1 VSSSIDL
8 CRLRR
13 LAAGQQGFSLIE
25 ALVATSLLGII
36 SLGFALGADR
46 AVRFN
51 VHSRSVTVATTLA
64 QAKLEELASKVSTD
78 AQLTAGAHADA
89 ANPLTAHG
97 TAGGMY
103 TRTWFVT
110 NNTPA
115 TGLKTVQV
123 TVTWSL
129 YTDPHTV
136 NLVMVKS

>member
-1 VSSSIDL
+1 MSSSTD
-8 CRLRR
+8 RLRR
-13 LAAGQQGFSLIE
+13 LLAGQRGFSLIE
-25 ALVATSLLGII
+25 ALVAASLLGII
-36 SLGFALGADR
+36 SLGFAIGADR

-51 VHSRSVTVATTLA
+51 VHSRSVTAATTLA
-64 QAKLEELASKVSTD
+64 QAKIEELASKVSTD

-89 ANPLTAHG
+89 ANPLTSLG
-97 TAGGMY
+97 TAGGIY

-110 NNTPA
+110 NDTPA
-115 TGLKTVQV
+115 AGLKTIQV